1 MFWNNGAQDSASLG
15 ARIAWLAKMQ
25 KDAEHLLEVIKI
37 EEAASRRFVLASDS
51 NELVAA
57 MGDLV
62 ELARRVD
69 ACSRSQI
76 SIPLRELDQL
86 LP

>member
-1 MFWNNGAQDSASLG
+1 MFWNNGAQDSLSLV

-25 KDAEHLLEVIKI
+25 NDAEPLRAVIKMN
-37 EEAASRRFVLASDS
+37 AAAFWRFVLASDS

-69 ACSRSQI
+69 ACS
-76 SIPLRELDQL
+76 
-86 LP
+86 